1 MLVRDYMTRH
11 PLMAE
16 PTMSVVKAQHFM
28 AENAIRHLPVV
39 GDGKRLLGLVTRQS
53 LLVDPHRLASLDMW
67 EIARLLSDL
76 TLGDVMIKAK
86 DVITVS
92 ADATLEEAS
101 RIMVENKIGG
111 LPVLEE
117 TIVTGILTE
126 TDLLAQLVNLLG
138 GSAKGV
144 RVTIR
149 MPDRIGEFAK
159 VTGALAAKGWGIYA
173 SGGVPAPKEPGYWDM
188 VVKVRNVDQD
198 GLVSVLGAIPD
209 QRIVDSREM

>member
-16 PTMSVVKAQHFM
+16 PTMSIVKAQHFM
-28 AENAIRHLPVV
+28 VENSIRHLPVV
-39 GDGKRLLGLVTRQS
+39 GDGKRLLGLITRQS
-53 LLVDPHRLASLDMW
+53 LLVDPNRLASLDMW

-76 TLGDVMIKAK
+76 TVGDVMIKAK

-111 LPVLEE
+111 LPVLENN
-117 TIVTGILTE
+117 IVTGILTE
-126 TDLLAQLVNLLG
+126 TDLLAQLFNLLG
-138 GSAKGV
+138 GSSHGV

-159 VTGALAAKGWGIYA
+159 VTSALAAKGWGIYA
-173 SGGVPAPKEPGYWDM
+173 SGGVSAPKEPGYWDM
-188 VVKVRNVDQD
+188 VVKVRNVDKD
-198 GLVSVLGAIPD
+198 DLVGVLGAIPD
-209 QRIVDSREM
+209 QRIVDAREM